1 MPRPL
6 SVRRIADLLPF
17 LFLHATGMAQPLPA
31 EPLNAPNGALHL
43 RLGLDPARAG
53 QVAQGVPPL
62 HGHLPRV
69 LPAIE
74 DVHDAHLILV
84 HTVNDLVVASYHAAM
99 PQPFVLQPRF
109 HLATKGEL
117 FKQVRYGKDILH
129 DAVGHLG

>member
-6 SVRRIADLLPF
+6 SLLTF
-17 LFLHATGMAQPLPA
+17 LLLHATGLAQPLPA
-31 EPLNAPNGALHL
+31 DSLTAPNGA
-43 RLGLDPARAG
+43 RPAAGAGCAGRAH
-53 QVAQGVPPL
+53 L
-62 HGHLPRV
+62 HGHLPWV

-84 HTVNDLVVASYHAAM
+84 YTVNDLVVASYHAAM

-109 HLATKGEL
+109 HLATKGEF
-117 FKQVRYGKDILH
+117 FKQVRYSEDVLH